1 MDDFEKA
8 CSEIEGDEDYSAPCE
23 NAIEF
28 LKGAKEATVTFTQGR
43 YITKIRKLAERFP
56 DKVKIYSDKDGTLVA
71 HIPTSA
77 IKISLSEPRSMTEEA
92 RARGIEALRQWREEQ
107 KSLGDR

>member
-1 MDDFEKA
+1 MNDFEKA

-43 YITKIRKLAERFP
+43 YITKIRKLAEQYP
-56 DKVKIYSDKDGTLVA
+56 DDVKIYSDKDGTLVA
-71 HIPTSA
+71 HIPVSY
-77 IKISLSEPRSMTEEA
+77 IKINPKRKISDEQREKA
-92 RARGIEALRQWREEQ
+92 RDRLAALR
-107 KSLGDR
+107 KS

>member
-1 MDDFEKA
+1 MNDFEKA

-43 YITKIRKLAERFP
+43 YITKIRKLAEQYP
-56 DKVKIYSDKDGTLVA
+56 DDVKIYSDKDGTLVA
-71 HIPTSA
+71 HIPVSY
-77 IKISLSEPRSMTEEA
+77 IKISPKKKVSDEQRMKA
-92 RARGIEALRQWREEQ
+92 RDRFAAFR
-107 KSLGDR
+107 KS